1 MGYGYCPFGGYGSA
15 YFLFKIVFAA
25 IIFSVIFWGVHYLFK
40 NAKMKKSKKK

>member
-1 MGYGYCPFGGYGSA
+1 MVYGSCPFGAYGSA

-40 NAKMKKSKKK
+40 NAKMKKGKKK